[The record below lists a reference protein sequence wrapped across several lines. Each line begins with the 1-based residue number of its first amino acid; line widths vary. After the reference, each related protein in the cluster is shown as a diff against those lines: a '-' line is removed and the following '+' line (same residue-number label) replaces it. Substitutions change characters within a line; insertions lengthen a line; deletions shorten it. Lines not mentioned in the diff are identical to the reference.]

1 MDKLRLLVETYYDY
15 QKGRIAYY
23 NRLNRFPEEIRSIT
37 EKETVFSEIAKN
49 MEKLEKSLINAMKKE
64 LEKDELY
71 TKVLSRIKGIGV
83 VLSADLIA
91 WLCRERDFTIANS
104 HPMFEQIKKLPY
116 AKIEKID
123 EKQSRVILPPV
134 LDVAKYPSD
143 LYKYCGLIPKC
154 RRVKGEQISY
164 NPKLKTLF
172 WKVARQI
179 LLARKSFYCTMYNME
194 KAKFMKKYENV
205 KEGSGK
211 LLAHLTAIKKVSR
224 HLALTIYLA
233 YKHIKKQP
241 KYLPYPIE
249 VLKHGVEPP
258 FVDGEN
264 GKPEYL
270 EFLIEKSNSK

>member
-23 NRLNRFPEEIRSIT
+23 NRLNRFPEEVRKMI
-37 EKETVFSEIAKN
+37 EKETLFEEIGAN
-49 MEKLEKSLINAMKKE
+49 MNRLEKSLINAMKKE
-64 LEKDELY
+64 LENDELY
-71 TKVLSRIKGIGV
+71 TKVLSRIKGIGIV
-83 VLSADLIA
+83 MGADLIA

-104 HPMFEQIKKLPY
+104 HPTFDQIKKLPY

-154 RRVKGEQISY
+154 RRVKGEQINY
-164 NPKLKTLF
+164 NPKMKTLF
-172 WKVARQI
+172 WKVVRQI
-179 LLARKSFYCTMYNME
+179 LLARKSFYCTMYNFE
-194 KAKFMKKYENV
+194 KAKFLKKYENV
-205 KEGSGK
+205 EKGSARIF
-211 LLAHLTAIKKVSR
+211 AHLTAIKKVAR

-241 KYLPYPIE
+241 KYLPYPVE
-249 VLKHGVEPP
+249 VLKHSVEPP
-258 FVDGEN
+258 FVDGED

-270 EFLIEKSNSK
+270 EWLLK